1 MVLLHGPNPN
11 LSVLILR
18 KQLLQLIN
26 KMQTLSNRMEMVMAI
41 QESNLSTI
49 LQLSR
54 PPEVVRHLVTPMNK
68 LYIGYPEKLRH
79 LHLAELQHL
88 IELQEQQP

>member
-1 MVLLHGPNPN
+1 MGMV
-11 LSVLILR
+11 I
-18 KQLLQLIN
+18 
-26 KMQTLSNRMEMVMAI
+26 AI

-54 PPEVVRHLVTPMNK
+54 PPEVIRRLVTPMNR
-68 LYIGYPEKLRH
+68 LYIGYQEKLLH

-88 IELQEQQP
+88 IELQEQQL